1 MRSLGGALEE
11 RSGEPEESVRGTLVE
26 PLDVRGNL
34 KNIRETCG
42 NPRGML
48 EDLGGTS
55 REPWGNISR

>member
-1 MRSLGGALEE
+1 MEE